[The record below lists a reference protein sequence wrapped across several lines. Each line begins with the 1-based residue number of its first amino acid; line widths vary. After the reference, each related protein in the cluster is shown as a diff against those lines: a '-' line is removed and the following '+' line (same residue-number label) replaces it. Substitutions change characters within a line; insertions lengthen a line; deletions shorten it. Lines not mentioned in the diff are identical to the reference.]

1 MLALWF
7 MAWCPLIL
15 KFHLLREHFV
25 RKRYATSPI
34 QLIVNVISGTFEFF
48 MLVGREPSLTN
59 LHASLIN
66 DPHHHHIN
74 HQTVYIVATGCL
86 KTLKRVHAWNTKTL
100 AAFTSSPKTN
110 IVCSF
115 LETGKKNINVVKFTI
130 SSSKIFISVQSI
142 LNRFTSAL
150 VNNVEGKIMVL
161 WGQNRRKTTQ
171 WLCDKFETSQRREI
185 IDDK

>member
-1 MLALWF
+1 M
-7 MAWCPLIL
+7 
-15 KFHLLREHFV
+15 HLFVHLNHHRFLDWDGITITKTSLNLPKSCLLFRREHFV

-48 MLVGREPSLTN
+48 MLVGWEPSLTN

-110 IVCSF
+110 IVFSF
-115 LETGKKNINVVKFTI
+115 LETGKNKY
-130 SSSKIFISVQSI
+130 
-142 LNRFTSAL
+142 
-150 VNNVEGKIMVL
+150 
-161 WGQNRRKTTQ
+161 
-171 WLCDKFETSQRREI
+171 
-185 IDDK
+185 

>member
-1 MLALWF
+1 MYLFVHLNHHLFSIGILLLLQKLVLIYLKFLALWA
-7 MAWCPLIL
+7 MAWRPLSNLVDII
-15 KFHLLREHFV
+15 FRREHFV

-48 MLVGREPSLTN
+48 MLVGWEPSLTN

-110 IVCSF
+110 IVFSF
-115 LETGKKNINVVKFTI
+115 LETGKNKY
-130 SSSKIFISVQSI
+130 
-142 LNRFTSAL
+142 
-150 VNNVEGKIMVL
+150 
-161 WGQNRRKTTQ
+161 
-171 WLCDKFETSQRREI
+171 
-185 IDDK
+185 